1 VDPAWHLEPLVLA
14 TVSKLW
20 IDNQVRQEGSSPK
33 HQTETNPDKKQT
45 EQSQLYRGQ
54 TKINQI
60 RAHQTKSNQI
70 KPN

>member
-33 HQTETNPDKKQT
+33 HQTETNPDK
-45 EQSQLYRGQ
+45 
-54 TKINQI
+54 N
-60 RAHQTKSNQI
+60 
-70 KPN
+70 KPNKANYTEGKPR